1 MRSITSFPV
10 AAAPSFRKGAA
21 NVYKPTIVRWSRPR
35 QCAPEGGRSRFERV
49 SLGSR
54 SFYATIIPKIGYID
68 GHMSS
73 FSEINNM
80 IFLLRFLPTRFFAAL
95 LPPPP
100 PKPASAKRISGLKT
114 HTDLARGL
122 QLVDR
127 TQSSVIPV
135 VGGIDPRKR
144 GITEWRRRRRRYNG
158 NAYA

>member
-1 MRSITSFPV
+1 M
-10 AAAPSFRKGAA
+10 
-21 NVYKPTIVRWSRPR
+21 
-35 QCAPEGGRSRFERV
+35 

-54 SFYATIIPKIGYID
+54 SSYATIIPKIGYID

-95 LPPPP
+95 LPPLP
-100 PKPASAKRISGLKT
+100 PKPASAKRISDLKA

-135 VGGIDPRKR
+135 VGGHRSKKSRDH
-144 GITEWRRRRRRYNG
+144 
-158 NAYA
+158 